1 MIEREILTT
10 RERGWAVEDE
20 EYEPDVR
27 GVAAPILSNA
37 GEAVAALGVT
47 FSAGTEANSGE
58 VVRVAAALSTVLRAQ
73 AAKPV
78 ARRTHEGSD
87 RGVG

>member
-58 VVRVAAALSTVLRAQ
+58 VVRVAAALSTVLRLELPSPGRQ
-73 AAKPV
+73 ADS
-78 ARRTHEGSD
+78 RRL
-87 RGVG
+87 